1 MTRPEGK
8 TSAWWRL
15 VFLINETEKAFG
27 SCPTYI
33 CSFSSLTHSL
43 QSLEKTIHTWTPQYT
58 EMEPALSNPFLI
70 HLVSGEYLWDVH
82 LSTSSNVL
90 EYYTHKFVFT
100 FTDCDLG
107 ELKVEMEDQKE
118 RAQDKTH
125 QPHCSQTSKKSSL
138 RGLPIILCS
147 LDPTLIYSAAF
158 TLMSVCNKGCA
169 LQRWDTAGWLIML

>member
-100 FTDCDLG
+100 FYRLWPRG
-107 ELKVEMEDQKE
+107 VESWNGGSEE

>member
-70 HLVSGEYLWDVH
+70 HLVSENIYETYISQHTPMFWNITLINLFSH
-82 LSTSSNVL
+82 
-90 EYYTHKFVFT
+90 

-107 ELKVEMEDQKE
+107 ELKVEMEDQKKE
-118 RAQDKTH
+118 PKTKTH
-125 QPHCSQTSKKSSL
+125 QPHCSQTSKKPSL

-147 LDPTLIYSAAF
+147 LDPTLIYSAPF

-169 LQRWDTAGWLIML
+169 LQRWDTAGRLIML